1 MALEL
6 LPLHPGFG
14 LEVRGLDLNG
24 PVDAATWATLADAFQ
39 RAGVLVFRGQHLDEA
54 GHVAFSRRF
63 GALQVHVLKQFLTTP
78 HPEIYVLSNVVREG
92 KPIGNHKEGLN
103 WHSDWSYKAEP
114 AVGSILH
121 ARVCPA
127 EGADTLFACMHQA
140 YAALDAATQQRID
153 SLFAVHS
160 YATYYGRAFADR
172 TPLSDEQRAAT
183 PDVVHPLVRLH
194 PNGRKALYVG
204 REVVK
209 EVLGVAPEEGA
220 ALLDRLNTHAV
231 RPEWIYRHQWQP
243 GDIVAWDNRN
253 TMHQA
258 TDYDDTKYSR
268 IMHRT
273 TLAGEKPVPVRP
285 MPVAA

>member
-1 MALEL
+1 MALEMT
-6 LPLHPGFG
+6 PLHPGFG
-14 LEVRGLDLNG
+14 LEVRGLELDNEAHWAE
-24 PVDAATWATLADAFQ
+24 VTAAFH
-39 RAGVLVFRGQHLDEA
+39 RAGVLAIRGLELDEA
-54 GHVAFSRRF
+54 GHVALSRRL
-63 GALQVHVLKQFLTTP
+63 GALQVHVLTQFLTTP
-78 HPEIYVLSNVVREG
+78 FPEIYVLSNVVRQG

-103 WHSDWSYKAEP
+103 WHSDWSYKEEP

-140 YAALDAATQQRID
+140 YEALDAATQQKID
-153 SLFAVHS
+153 GLFAVHS

-172 TPLSDEQRAAT
+172 TPLSDAQRAAT

-194 PNGRKALYVG
+194 ANGRKALFIG

-209 EVLGVAPEEGA
+209 EVLGVPPEEGA
-220 ALLDRLNTHAV
+220 ALLDMLNTHAV
-231 RPEWIYRHQWQP
+231 SAPFIYRHKWQA
-243 GDIVAWDNRN
+243 GDVVAWDNRN

-285 MPVAA
+285 LSVAA

>member
-1 MALEL
+1 MALEMI
-6 LPLHPGFG
+6 PLHPGFG
-14 LEVRGLDLNG
+14 LEVRGLNPRDEAHW
-24 PVDAATWATLADAFQ
+24 AAVVAAFH
-39 RAGVLVFRGQHLDEA
+39 RAGVLVLRGLELDEA
-54 GHVAFSRRF
+54 GHVALSRRF
-63 GALQVHVLKQFLTTP
+63 GALQVHVLTQFLTTP
-78 HPEIYVLSNVVREG
+78 FPEIYVLSNVVRHG

-121 ARVCPA
+121 ARVCPD

-140 YAALDAATQQRID
+140 YDALDARTQARID
-153 SLFAVHS
+153 GLFAVHS

-172 TPLSDEQRAAT
+172 TPLNDAQRAAT

-209 EVLGVAPEEGA
+209 EVLGLPPEEGA
-220 ALLDRLNTHAV
+220 ALIDLLNTHAV
-231 RPEWIYRHQWQP
+231 SAPFVYRHKWQA

-273 TLAGEKPVPVRP
+273 TLAGERPVPVRP
-285 MPVAA
+285 LSVAA